1 MGGIAIPQVAS
12 TAMLGAGEII
22 VYAYSKSLQAKQAAG
37 NQALLG
43 TVAGLDTQFRPPQWS
58 APALTM
64 LTVPANY
71 ITNTQQVSSQIVD
84 NAGNQVAAPVVR
96 TSPAAQP
103 QYLVFDGVMRLSHSQ
118 KLRMTSHPIQDGAN
132 VTDHAYLDPAHLIM
146 DVKMTDVLPDFS
158 PNGTPCWVGNQSKSI
173 SCFQTLSNLR
183 AARVPLTVTT
193 RLMTYTNMFIIDV
206 QPLDTVKT
214 RYGLEATVE
223 FQQIFLFSVASQAV
237 SARQQTTDTTTLG
250 QTNPTPVPA
259 GVTAQQGMPSSS
271 TGAPSPAAIQQ
282 STGKVIG
289 ASVPSAAATPAVN
302 NGIAGP
308 ESSWGWQNVMGN
320 LKDGWNSL
328 WSKGDQSIW
337 HIN

>member
-1 MGGIAIPQVAS
+1 
-12 TAMLGAGEII
+12 
-22 VYAYSKSLQAKQAAG
+22 
-37 NQALLG
+37 
-43 TVAGLDTQFRPPQWS
+43 
-58 APALTM
+58 M

-158 PNGTPCWVGNQSKSI
+158 PNGTPCWVGNQSKSV

-259 GVTAQQGMPSSS
+259 GVTTQNKVPSQYFNTK
-271 TGAPSPAAIQQ
+271 TGIIQTN
-282 STGKVIG
+282 SGNVIG
-289 ASVPSAAATPAVN
+289 GGNWDSN
-302 NGIAGP
+302 N
-308 ESSWGWQNVMGN
+308 V
-320 LKDGWNSL
+320 NSL
-328 WSKGDQSIW
+328 PLLILPQAP
-337 HIN
+337 H